1 MTTRAQLRKAALAQP
16 EVEEGTHFG
25 MPAFLV
31 GGKGFASMTKDGHVQ
46 LSLPETD
53 VEAAL
58 AMCPSGEPVR
68 RGGTQIGFEA
78 PLADVNGKDL
88 NDLRCRAWA
97 HRAPKRLVKAA
108 AATESAADQAVGDLL
123 PSVAPRRGPW
133 PAPASPR
140 STRWRPTRGPSCSP
154 STASGHERSGSW
166 RRSWSAR
173 DSRGTDG
180 FARDRR
186 GRCRPRAVAQ

>member
-46 LSLPETD
+46 LSLPEAD

-58 AMCPSGEPVR
+58 AMCPFGEPVR

-88 NDLRCRAWA
+88 NDLLCRAWA

-108 AATESAADQAVGDLL
+108 AATESAADQAVGDLPAIGRTATRAL
-123 PSVAPRRGPW
+123 AGAGITTLDQVA
-133 PAPASPR
+133 AH
-140 STRWRPTRGPSCSP
+140 TRAELLALHGV
-154 STASGHERSGSW
+154 G
-166 RRSWSAR
+166 
-173 DSRGTDG
+173 
-180 FARDRR
+180 
-186 GRCRPRAVAQ
+186 PRAIRILAEELVRKGQSWP